1 MGCVCESA
9 KKPPLDEN
17 YRKNVLNTNYVD
29 NSPNNNSIDVNSYLK
44 KLPRDLNV
52 TNEFSENPFNIDINK
67 RNAFISNFFNKSLEM
82 PNQPEKRA
90 GIFIKTQ
97 KKTMKISQNLIYIE
111 VEIIIT
117 ANLNNPQSFY
127 DNYSFLLDCK
137 ANNLKSKEIYVDD
150 KKLDDSNFEIND
162 SSIKIKFEKIFNGQS
177 RKIKLIQIIEKEFN
191 DYTFH
196 YLVLNEK
203 DVFVQFLIYGDDN
216 TIIDDISYK
225 NYILN
230 KELNLAYFQG
240 KTSDETFLQHGFINY
255 SKKINYQIYK
265 YIPELRQKEKEIM
278 AYKNNIK
285 ESSVIILGIFKVIVF
300 TEYGQQID
308 ELFKVKLINYN
319 GGTLLPTYSFGLIL
333 DIKYNVDLVELNG
346 KPTYYSVKNSSIEI
360 INFGAL
366 NNQYAE
372 FHMKYRYITNS
383 DKIILRK
390 EGIITSN
397 TKNTYCK
404 IKVIFPDNYDVISS
418 KEVLQKHPR
427 NNNIYFY
434 NGISNVEKIE
444 EYFQF
449 CFKKAS
455 WAIYQ
460 ESTLN
465 SSKNIQQCDL
475 TMNRI
480 YKGGNLK
487 ENLYQVI
494 NENGEYIDDING
506 DKFIFNYKDLKTNR
520 TTIKFNIKVE
530 NSTSNYKYIENKDL
544 ITKIPEEDK
553 IFFKNLSDNIIR
565 ENKSNIPIYKK
576 LGKWVYNNIKY
587 DIRIKG
593 KILTAKN
600 IYNMRS
606 GVCEHFSLLYN
617 TLLVSQGIDAVFIS
631 GYALDMTENNIIK
644 ENEYTKQI
652 PNEPNTLSRYAHGW
666 TLAKIDGEWIPLDAT
681 WNMFEKKVP
690 VTHIFEN
697 YGKGNYCITCI
708 EKVDYKTDKEMIQYI
723 KN

>member
-1 MGCVCESA
+1 MGSCESTT
-9 KKPPLDEN
+9 KKHVTNNQRNGFKDN
-17 YRKNVLNTNYVD
+17 YINND
-29 NSPNNNSIDVNSYLK
+29 NSFNQNYLK
-44 KLPRDLNV
+44 NELPIDLNKR
-52 TNEFSENPFNIDINK
+52 SEISDNSFNKNSTSKSELSIDINK
-67 RNAFISNFFNKSLEM
+67 RNAFIDNFFNKSLEM
-82 PNQPEKRA
+82 PNQPKNRT

-117 ANLNNPQSFY
+117 TKIDKPLCFYNNYF
-127 DNYSFLLDCK
+127 FLLDCK
-137 ANNLKSKEIYVDD
+137 ANELKSKEIYVDD
-150 KKLDDSNFEIND
+150 NKVDDSNFEIKD
-162 SSIKIKFEKIFNGQS
+162 YSIGIKFEKLLNGQS
-177 RKIKLIQIIEKEFN
+177 RKIKVIQEIEKEFQ
-191 DYTFH
+191 DYSFQNII
-196 YLVLNEK
+196 LNEK
-203 DVFVQFLIYGDDN
+203 DVLVQFLIYGVDN
-216 TIIDDISYK
+216 IIIDDISNK

-255 SKKINYQIYK
+255 SKKINFKIYK
-265 YIPELRQKEKEIM
+265 YIPELRQKEKEII
-278 AYKNNIK
+278 AYKNNTK
-285 ESSVIILGIFKVIVF
+285 KSSVIILGIYKKIIF

-319 GGTLLPTYSFGLIL
+319 GGALLPTYSFGLIL
-333 DIKYNVDLVELNG
+333 DTKYNVDLVELNG

-404 IKVIFPDNYDVISS
+404 IKVIIPDNYDVISS

-434 NGISNVEKIE
+434 NGISNEENIE
-444 EYFQF
+444 DYFQF

-455 WAIYQ
+455 WVIYR
-460 ESTLN
+460 ESSLN
-465 SSKNIQQCDL
+465 SNSNIQKCDF

-480 YKGGNLK
+480 FKGGNLK

-530 NSTSNYKYIENKDL
+530 NSTSNYKIIKNKDL
-544 ITKIPEEDK
+544 ITTIPEEDK

-587 DIRIKG
+587 DIRLMD
-593 KILTAKN
+593 KIFTAKN

-631 GYALDMTENNIIK
+631 GYALPMTENNIIK
-644 ENEYTKQI
+644 ENEYTKQF
-652 PNEPNTLSRYAHGW
+652 PNEPNTLSDMPMNG
-666 TLAKIDGEWIPLDAT
+666 L
-681 WNMFEKKVP
+681 
-690 VTHIFEN
+690 
-697 YGKGNYCITCI
+697 
-708 EKVDYKTDKEMIQYI
+708 
-723 KN
+723 